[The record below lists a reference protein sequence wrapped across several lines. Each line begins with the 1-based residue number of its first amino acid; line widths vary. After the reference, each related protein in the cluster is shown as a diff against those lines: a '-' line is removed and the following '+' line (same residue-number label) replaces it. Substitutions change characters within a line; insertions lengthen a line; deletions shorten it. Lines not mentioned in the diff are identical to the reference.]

1 MSIYAYH
8 RVFGPR
14 ADKIAFHAEPENYV
28 SKFFGFSWFLRE
40 LAPVLKAWVAATGDL
55 VWYRQHSSGGHFAA
69 MERPDA
75 LLEDVEDSVGK
86 VWKK

>member
-1 MSIYAYH
+1 RIGEKFYTWTDEPPSTATILDSVSLYWLISTFPMSIYAYR

-40 LAPVLKAWVAATGDL
+40 LAPV
-55 VWYRQHSSGGHFAA
+55 
-69 MERPDA
+69 M
-75 LLEDVEDSVGK
+75 
-86 VWKK
+86 